1 MSPLCEKE
9 PNTLAYC
16 GLRPLLVL
24 MWGANKVNFA
34 KSKVL
39 RVHISIVRA
48 IFFAV
53 PAILFCPYLVGCS
66 DEVRLPST
74 RQLLEFENTGPVRP
88 TVDMDRLV
96 RAKIGGGPYRVVPG
110 DVLELT
116 MPGILQIVTAED
128 SGRTEQAAPYV
139 CRVNETGSVSLPIVG
154 DITASGRTLSQI
166 EADVIA
172 AYYPRYAVTCP
183 SVFTR
188 ILEYETVQVSI
199 SGAVQKPGVYSLR
212 SNQMSLVALLMEAG
226 GIVDDGAAC
235 ISIVH
240 PNESLAGREKSVQK
254 ALFQR
259 RQAGP
264 DDSTAEQIDVRLS
277 FRQMTAWST
286 VGDMVIR
293 DPAGRTLLTEHLD
306 VTREIERRTLLER
319 LATREPRV
327 STLEIDERLCALAAL
342 LKPGSGYE
350 RGGAGLADRRMYAHM
365 APTVRLAATEAMTPP
380 DSGAPAAASQPSLY
394 EQMSEAGKEAYRTL
408 LGQNSP
414 ESTPKTSNNSP
425 NEPESLMLPVKGYNI
440 PFADVALRDG
450 DTIIVERLQQ
460 PLFTVMGLVNRPGN
474 FPYPPDVRYTLAQA
488 LAFAGGLNEVADP
501 RYATM
506 YRLKADGTIISVV
519 FPIMDG
525 SRLTDAANTSIK
537 PGDIVAVEHT
547 PRTRTAVFLDRIFR
561 INIGTYWSM
570 NDLWE

>member
-1 MSPLCEKE
+1 M
-9 PNTLAYC
+9 
-16 GLRPLLVL
+16 
-24 MWGANKVNFA
+24 NFA

-116 MPGILQIVTAED
+116 MPGILRIVTTEG
-128 SGRTEQAAPYV
+128 SGQTEQVAPYV

-154 DITASGRTLSQI
+154 DIEASGRTLSQI

-240 PNESLAGREKSVQK
+240 PNEPLAGREKSVQK

-277 FRQMTAWST
+277 FKQMNASSTA
-286 VGDMVIR
+286 GDMVVR
-293 DPAGRTLLTEHLD
+293 DPAGRTLLTERLD
-306 VTREIERRTLLER
+306 VTRESERQVLLEK
-319 LATREPRV
+319 LAAREPRI
-327 STLEIDERLCALAAL
+327 STLEINERLCALAERL
-342 LKPGSGYE
+342 RTGSGYSP
-350 RGGAGLADRRMYAHM
+350 AGTESANRRLYADTA
-365 APTVRLAATEAMTPP
+365 AVVLPVRTEVKTAATGGQP
-380 DSGAPAAASQPSLY
+380 GAASQGALY
-394 EQMSEAGKEAYRTL
+394 EQMSEAGKESYRIRRGL
-408 LGQNSP
+408 NSP
-414 ESTPKTSNNSP
+414 DSAPKTSTSP
-425 NEPESLMLPVKGYNI
+425 SQEPESLVLPVKGFNI
-440 PFADVALRDG
+440 PFADVVLQDG
-450 DTIIVERLQQ
+450 DSVIVERLQP
-460 PLFTVMGLVNRPGN
+460 PLFTVMGLVSRPGN
-474 FPYPPDVRYTLAQA
+474 FPYPPDVRYNLAQA

-501 RYATM
+501 RYATI
-506 YRLKADGTIISVV
+506 YRLKPDGGIVSAV
-519 FPIMDG
+519 FPIIDG
-525 SRLTDAANTSIK
+525 SKLTDAADTSIK

-561 INIGTYWSM
+561 INIGTYWTM